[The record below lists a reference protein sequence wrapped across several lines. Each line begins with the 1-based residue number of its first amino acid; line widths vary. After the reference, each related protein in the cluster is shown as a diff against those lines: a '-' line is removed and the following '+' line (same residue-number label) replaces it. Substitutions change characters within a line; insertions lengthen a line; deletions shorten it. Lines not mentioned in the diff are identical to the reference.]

1 MALYLRFKN
10 GSEVFQ
16 GREAER
22 IASIVLP
29 KVNRF
34 GGGKKAVSE
43 AVTEIERSGST
54 ESYLT
59 RLTREAPG
67 YARPYPTRRSRWS
80 GHYDF
85 NKYGLYALPAQHRL
99 ALEMALH
106 EEAERR
112 AMEGELALLEEA
124 WKDAEEIA
132 AIADNLLLPDN
143 VESSFAELKRKSEA
157 RSE

>member
-1 MALYLRFKN
+1 
-10 GSEVFQ
+10 
-16 GREAER
+16 
-22 IASIVLP
+22 
-29 KVNRF
+29 
-34 GGGKKAVSE
+34 
-43 AVTEIERSGST
+43 
-54 ESYLT
+54 
-59 RLTREAPG
+59 
-67 YARPYPTRRSRWS
+67 
-80 GHYDF
+80 
-85 NKYGLYALPAQHRL
+85 
-99 ALEMALH
+99 MALH